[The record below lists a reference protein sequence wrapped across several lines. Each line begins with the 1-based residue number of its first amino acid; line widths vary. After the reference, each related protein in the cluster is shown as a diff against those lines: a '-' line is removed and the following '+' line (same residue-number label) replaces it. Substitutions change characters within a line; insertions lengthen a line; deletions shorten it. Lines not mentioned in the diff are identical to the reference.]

1 MRKIVSF
8 GLLLLALTLQAQ
20 TARKITVNITP
31 DGKANMVGYLP
42 ETPSGRA
49 IVDCPGGGY
58 SHLATQ
64 HEGHDWAEYFN
75 RQGIAFFVL
84 TYRMPNGDRSIPMG
98 DAQQA
103 IRTVRDSAQVWG
115 INPEDV
121 GIMGFSAGGHLAST
135 VSTHS
140 EYDCRPNFS
149 ILFYPV
155 ISMNERESH
164 KGSCVNF
171 LGKDGQKDE
180 RLVRLFSNQNAVVRH
195 LTPPAIIL
203 TANDDGVVPPVTN
216 GVAYYSAMRRMGN
229 DCTLH
234 VYPSGGHGF
243 GFRSTWPFHDQMLSD
258 LTAWLNCHKAPR
270 RDAVRVACIGNSIT
284 DGHGI
289 DMSDVKAWP
298 GQLQK
303 LLGSDYVVKNYGRSA
318 RTLLK
323 KGDQPI
329 WNEQAWRDAVAFKA
343 DVVII
348 KLGTNDS
355 KPENWQHGNEFEA
368 DLRAM
373 IDQLNPKVP
382 VLNKKGKPTKK
393 MQRSAKPRIIL
404 CTPIPAYKPSWNIS
418 DSVIVN
424 QIIPII
430 NKVAL
435 DEHLEVIDLHSIF
448 KNADGKA
455 MQADGIHP
463 TEAGDSQ
470 IARAVFEVV
479 KIAK

>member
-1 MRKIVSF
+1 M
-8 GLLLLALTLQAQ
+8 A
-20 TARKITVNITP
+20 
-31 DGKANMVGYLP
+31 
-42 ETPSGRA
+42 
-49 IVDCPGGGY
+49 
-58 SHLATQ
+58 
-64 HEGHDWAEYFN
+64 
-75 RQGIAFFVL
+75 
-84 TYRMPNGDRSIPMG
+84 
-98 DAQQA
+98 
-103 IRTVRDSAQVWG
+103 RTVA
-115 INPEDV
+115 E
-121 GIMGFSAGGHLAST
+121 A
-135 VSTHS
+135 
-140 EYDCRPNFS
+140 
-149 ILFYPV
+149 
-155 ISMNERESH
+155 
-164 KGSCVNF
+164 
-171 LGKDGQKDE
+171 
-180 RLVRLFSNQNAVVRH
+180 
-195 LTPPAIIL
+195 
-203 TANDDGVVPPVTN
+203 
-216 GVAYYSAMRRMGN
+216 
-229 DCTLH
+229 
-234 VYPSGGHGF
+234 
-243 GFRSTWPFHDQMLSD
+243 
-258 LTAWLNCHKAPR
+258 
-270 RDAVRVACIGNSIT
+270 
-284 DGHGI
+284 
-289 DMSDVKAWP
+289 
-298 GQLQK
+298 
-303 LLGSDYVVKNYGRSA
+303 GRSG

-355 KPENWQHGNEFEA
+355 KPENWQHADEFEA

-382 VLNKKGKPTKK
+382 VLNKKGK

-430 NKVAL
+430 NKVAQ

-448 KNADGKA
+448 NNADGKA

>member
-1 MRKIVSF
+1 MKRITSFILFLLFASFSQPIFADDGWVGTWATAVEPTTLKDMPAFSLANRSIRQVVHVSLGGSELRLQLSNVYSSVPVEIKSVF
-8 GLLLLALTLQAQ
+8 VADAKEGSEIDVRSARYLKFNGKQKCVIKAGDSIYSDVFSYPLKPLQRLA
-20 TARKITVNITP
+20 ITVCYGDSVPECGTSHRGSRTTSYIYNGTAKP
-31 DGKANMVGYLP
+31 KTRFVG
-42 ETPSGRA
+42 T
-49 IVDCPGGGY
+49 
-58 SHLATQ
+58 
-64 HEGHDWAEYFN
+64 
-75 RQGIAFFVL
+75 
-84 TYRMPNGDRSIPMG
+84 
-98 DAQQA
+98 
-103 IRTVRDSAQVWG
+103 
-115 INPEDV
+115 EDV
-121 GIMGFSAGGHLAST
+121 DHWYNIAALDVKVDA
-135 VSTHS
+135 
-140 EYDCRPNFS
+140 
-149 ILFYPV
+149 PV
-155 ISMNERESH
+155 
-164 KGSCVNF
+164 
-171 LGKDGQKDE
+171 
-180 RLVRLFSNQNAVVRH
+180 
-195 LTPPAIIL
+195 
-203 TANDDGVVPPVTN
+203 
-216 GVAYYSAMRRMGN
+216 
-229 DCTLH
+229 
-234 VYPSGGHGF
+234 
-243 GFRSTWPFHDQMLSD
+243 
-258 LTAWLNCHKAPR
+258 
-270 RDAVRVACIGNSIT
+270 VACLGNSIT

-289 DMSDVKAWP
+289 DMSDAKAWP

-343 DVVII
+343 DVAII

-355 KPENWQHGNEFEA
+355 KPENWQHGNEFES
-368 DLRAM
+368 DLRSM

-430 NKVAL
+430 NKVAQ

-448 KNADGKA
+448 NNADGKA